1 MPKIFLEI
9 FVNPKLSPPPFIN
22 KFNETHLK
30 FKSLC
35 LNGRKWSPI
44 EDL

>member
-1 MPKIFLEI
+1 MPKIFLEF

-30 FKSLC
+30 FKSFYVLRAG
-35 LNGRKWSPI
+35 N
-44 EDL
+44 DHQ

>member
-9 FVNPKLSPPPFIN
+9 FVNPKLSLTPFIN

-30 FKSLC
+30 FNSFYVL
-35 LNGRKWSPI
+35 RAES
-44 EDL
+44 DHQ